1 MNYLKKFNLSKKI
14 AIVTGGSGLLGKM
27 HCEALA
33 EVGASIII
41 FDTNRK
47 QSIKFKNYLE
57 KKYNNI
63 FYQFPGSVDSE
74 KDIKRLESFLQRNK
88 LYIDVLIN
96 NAALNPKFQVS
107 KNNNL
112 ENFDLQQ
119 WNKEISVGLTGVFL
133 LSKIIGTKMKKKGGV
148 IVNISSDLGIIA
160 PDQRLYEAKNSS
172 FKKPI
177 TYSAI
182 KHGVIGITK
191 YLSTYYAKFGIRV
204 NCLCPGSVFDE
215 QDKKFV
221 KKISKLIPMSRM
233 AKVDE
238 YKSAIQFLCSDAS
251 SYMTGQNLIIDGGR
265 SVW

>member
-1 MNYLKKFNLSKKI
+1 
-14 AIVTGGSGLLGKM
+14 
-27 HCEALA
+27 
-33 EVGASIII
+33 
-41 FDTNRK
+41 
-47 QSIKFKNYLE
+47 
-57 KKYNNI
+57 
-63 FYQFPGSVDSE
+63 
-74 KDIKRLESFLQRNK
+74 
-88 LYIDVLIN
+88 VLIN